1 MVSVTV
7 PFSVILLTANRYEY
21 SIWAGVVVG
30 CLWCVLVSTS
40 RLYLGMHSLA
50 VRLTRYDYIYS
61 PLLID
66 S

>member
-50 VRLTRYDYIYS
+50 VSRRTLDAYYDYY
-61 PLLID
+61 
-66 S
+66 

>member
-50 VRLTRYDYIYS
+50 VSRRTLDDDY
-61 PLLID
+61 
-66 S
+66 

>member
-30 CLWCVLVSTS
+30 CFWCVLVSTS
-40 RLYLGMHSLA
+40 RLYLGMHSVA
-50 VRLTRYDYIYS
+50 VRVDYLFIPSY
-61 PLLID
+61 LIH